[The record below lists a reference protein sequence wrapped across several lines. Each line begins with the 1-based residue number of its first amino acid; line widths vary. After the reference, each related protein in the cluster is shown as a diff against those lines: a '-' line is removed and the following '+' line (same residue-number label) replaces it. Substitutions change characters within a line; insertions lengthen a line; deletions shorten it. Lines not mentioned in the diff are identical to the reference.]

1 MQRMLKIGAVGLL
14 LIMSVNTS
22 TVVNALETEP
32 SYNESNAVSQTSV
45 EAAVIN
51 PIISEDKVITGI
63 LPAYGTTD
71 LGEKIKLT
79 YSSAAMLSLNN
90 QIYNQDSVSG
100 NQMFNYSVTPLN
112 DDYYTFTFTLPDNK
126 SFVSGDKLNWF
137 IIPATLPVGAPQLSQ
152 KLSSEVIARDTQANI
167 KVHDSEIF
175 VGDNWTAEDNFDSA
189 TDKNG
194 NTVDFS
200 QITVDD
206 SQVDTS
212 KAGKY
217 EVSYT
222 YEGVTSKA
230 TITVIEDKSSVIVH
244 DSELTVGDSWMPQD
258 NFDSATDINGNSVD
272 FSEIDV
278 EGSVDTSK
286 VGTYKVTYT
295 RIMSSFFSPSENQG
309 EYSAIATITVKEDT
323 PAKAGEVTAKYID
336 IDENK
341 ISDDVI
347 KSGNIGEDYFT
358 EEKKIVGYT
367 FKEVKGNTTGKFKE
381 AAQIVTYVYE
391 RTEAALVT
399 VKYVDEENNELVVS
413 ETLNGKIG
421 LPYQSTAKSITGWTL
436 KETPV
441 NANGTFTD
449 KAQTVTYVYKKMNSD
464 QPSVPPTNIDKENS
478 ISSSKPLGVK
488 SNSSLPKAG
497 ERQTSK
503 IWGIL
508 GILLLGSSVL
518 VIGRRRKNE
527 R

>member
-14 LIMSVNTS
+14 LIMNVNTS

-32 SYNESNAVSQTSV
+32 SHNESYAISQTSV

-51 PIISEDKVITGI
+51 PIISGDKVITGI

-79 YSSAAMLSLNN
+79 YSTAAMLSLNN
-90 QIYNQDSVSG
+90 QIYNQDTISG

-137 IIPATLPVGAPQLSQ
+137 IIPATLPEGAPQLSQ
-152 KLSSEVIARDTQANI
+152 KLSSEVIVRDTQANI

-194 NTVDFS
+194 NAVDFS

-272 FSEIDV
+272 FSEVDV

-295 RIMSSFFSPSENQG
+295 RIISSFFSPSENQG
-309 EYSAIATITVKEDT
+309 EYSAIATITVKEDP

-347 KSGNIGEDYFT
+347 KSGNIGEDYIT
-358 EEKKIVGYT
+358 EEKKIAGYT
-367 FKEVKGNTTGKFKE
+367 FKEVKGNATGKFKE
-381 AAQIVTYVYE
+381 EAQIVTYVYE
-391 RTEAALVT
+391 RAEAAPVT
-399 VKYVDEENNELVVS
+399 VKYVDEKNNELVVS

-421 LPYQSTAKSITGWTL
+421 LPYQSTAKSLTGWTL

-449 KAQTVTYVYKKMNSD
+449 KVQTVTYVYKKMNSD
-464 QPSVPPTNIDKENS
+464 QPIVPPTNIDKENS
-478 ISSSKPLGVK
+478 ISSSKPVDVK

-497 ERQTSK
+497 EQQSSR

-508 GILLLGSSVL
+508 G
-518 VIGRRRKNE
+518 
-527 R
+527 